1 MKARIVLSLI
11 VAVAIA
17 IPVMADE
24 RSGPVGRMAVSAAAV
39 EWQSTGNYERLVLTV
54 AAPNGAVI
62 TREFQG
68 TRATFRV
75 QDLAPRVVADG
86 TYVYELR
93 ALPKISDG
101 VRQRLAAAR
110 VINDD
115 AVIAN

>member
-24 RSGPVGRMAVSAAAV
+24 RSGPVGRMAV
-39 EWQSTGNYERLVLTV
+39 TV